1 LNKLFSGAGELDD
14 TITADDIEFVSTPDV
29 ADIPY
34 VNQETI
40 RKAAIVPEPQPLPPK
55 KELDPREV
63 EQVYQLLQEYE
74 EVPVEIHT
82 ESKIPLISELPEKER
97 QISSP
102 TSPKAES
109 GIWSPESNFS
119 PERVLG

>member
-1 LNKLFSGAGELDD
+1 M
-14 TITADDIEFVSTPDV
+14 PD
-29 ADIPY
+29 
-34 VNQETI
+34 QE
-40 RKAAIVPEPQPLPPK
+40 PPPPK

-74 EVPVEIHT
+74 VPVEEIPT
-82 ESKIPLISELPEKER
+82 ASRIPLISEKQP

-109 GIWSPESNFS
+109 GIWSPTDSAFS
-119 PERVLG
+119 PERNLG